1 MISAMPKF
9 AFALF
14 ATLSALGA
22 GPCFAQ
28 RGYTVSSV
36 EWLTASS
43 DVVVRATVAD
53 LAFEDGAPGTRGER
67 SAFERVTVTLKVTST
82 LKGKAP
88 VILTF
93 VHEQSRGTK
102 TLSDWKKSEE
112 PVLWFLVDNADDGKG
127 GKNAGKLRLREK
139 RLIGASAVE
148 LGATGKQ
155 GAVPRALV
163 TMELKAL
170 DREAAILD
178 AVEAVVK
185 ARGLGC
191 ETKYVHIPIRRELAL
206 LTGDAGDG
214 NSLIVP
220 AAESPV
226 RIGIVADKKQ
236 YPFRGAIRLTVT
248 YTNASKEAVVL
259 YANGTVGPDTGLD
272 REVYEVTAGD
282 GLRQYCVVAIEPAEW
297 SKTLEPGKSWK
308 RELELAV
315 VLCGAKDGV
324 DRSDRDPLP
333 DPFGRLD
340 EYKVRLTWA
349 GSMTVKSKPVY
360 SEPVGSNVV
369 KFRVGG

>member
-1 MISAMPKF
+1 M
-9 AFALF
+9 
-14 ATLSALGA
+14 
-22 GPCFAQ
+22 
-28 RGYTVSSV
+28 
-36 EWLTASS
+36 
-43 DVVVRATVAD
+43 
-53 LAFEDGAPGTRGER
+53 
-67 SAFERVTVTLKVTST
+67 
-82 LKGKAP
+82 
-88 VILTF
+88 
-93 VHEQSRGTK
+93 
-102 TLSDWKKSEE
+102 
-112 PVLWFLVDNADDGKG
+112 
-127 GKNAGKLRLREK
+127 
-139 RLIGASAVE
+139 
-148 LGATGKQ
+148 
-155 GAVPRALV
+155 
-163 TMELKAL
+163 
-170 DREAAILD
+170 
-178 AVEAVVK
+178 
-185 ARGLGC
+185 
-191 ETKYVHIPIRRELAL
+191 
-206 LTGDAGDG
+206 
-214 NSLIVP
+214 
-220 AAESPV
+220 

-360 SEPVGSNVV
+360 CEPVGSNVV